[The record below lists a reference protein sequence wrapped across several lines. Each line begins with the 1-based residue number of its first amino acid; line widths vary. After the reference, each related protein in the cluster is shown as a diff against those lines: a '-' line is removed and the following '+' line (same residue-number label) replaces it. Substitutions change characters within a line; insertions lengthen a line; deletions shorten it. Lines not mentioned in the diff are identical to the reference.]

1 MYFQSTKL
9 TNILIFILAR
19 DSFVRLHNRS
29 QLNTPVP
36 LSVFTIESVTHLGNY
51 LISDCK
57 VSETIASKT
66 GSLYVHVFGLQPVCA
81 INLSRDESSD
91 KLINFLDSQLE
102 TRNYRGSR
110 L

>member
-1 MYFQSTKL
+1 M
-9 TNILIFILAR
+9 
-19 DSFVRLHNRS
+19 
-29 QLNTPVP
+29 
-36 LSVFTIESVTHLGNY
+36 
-51 LISDCK
+51 
-57 VSETIASKT
+57 SETIASKT